1 MGQRGLFDGD
11 TYDDPQDRGRLWSQ
25 LQKVKEC
32 LSRKRWVTLAQIS
45 NSTGYPEASISAR
58 IRDLRKRKFG
68 AHLVEARRKKAGK
81 GTWEYRLE
89 LLSKT
94 QPPLPPEGK

>member
-11 TYDDPQDRGRLWSQ
+11 TYDEPQDRGRLWSQ
-25 LQKVKEC
+25 LQNVKAL
-32 LSRKRWVTLAQIS
+32 LSNGRWVTLAKIS

-68 AHLVEARRKKAGK
+68 AHLVEARRKKTGK

-89 LLSKT
+89 VKS
-94 QPPLPPEGK
+94 E